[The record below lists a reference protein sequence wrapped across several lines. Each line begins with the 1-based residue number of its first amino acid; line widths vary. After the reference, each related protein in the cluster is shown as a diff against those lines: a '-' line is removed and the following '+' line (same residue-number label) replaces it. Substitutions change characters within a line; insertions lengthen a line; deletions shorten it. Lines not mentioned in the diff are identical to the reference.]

1 MIIRTCDVCLKL
13 EYVALLPMPQPR
25 HFYHFPQVRVTLLGW
40 CKVKVDWNWG
50 LGEMWKGVLEC
61 HTGRRVRIF
70 GIDTKNLAC
79 WAGCK

>member
-1 MIIRTCDVCLKL
+1 MPGLWHGQKSDVFEL
-13 EYVALLPMPQPR
+13 EADIASTNNHL
-25 HFYHFPQVRVTLLGW
+25 YHFPQVRVTLLGW

-61 HTGRRVRIF
+61 RTGRRVRIF